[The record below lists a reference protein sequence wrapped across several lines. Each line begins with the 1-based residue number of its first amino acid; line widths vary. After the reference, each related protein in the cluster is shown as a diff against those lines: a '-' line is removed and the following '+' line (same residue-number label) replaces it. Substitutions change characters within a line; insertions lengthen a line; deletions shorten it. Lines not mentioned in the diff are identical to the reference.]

1 MKTSRGTLP
10 LKEILVSR
18 YHAAGQQRWKKLV
31 RLYRDVNLVFLVCR
45 YHAAG
50 QQRAGHPGAQ
60 ADSQAVHQVTMTLPQ
75 QQK

>member
-1 MKTSRGTLP
+1 MKTSRGTVP
-10 LKEILVSR
+10 LKEILVS
-18 YHAAGQQRWKKLV
+18 
-31 RLYRDVNLVFLVCR
+31 R